1 MTDIIDSNVLGALKE
16 SLGDDD
22 EFLAELI
29 ETFLQ
34 DSPEQL
40 TAIRGAFGSA
50 DAEIVRRS
58 AHSLKSNSASFGAM
72 SLSAL
77 CKQLEDLGKHGDLVG
92 AEALLPEVEN
102 AYAAVERE
110 LRKLL

>member
-1 MTDIIDSNVLGALKE
+1 MQDAIDKTVLNTLRE

-29 ETFLQ
+29 ETFMQ

-40 TAIRGAFGSA
+40 AAARAGVAGG
-50 DAEIVRRS
+50 DAEAVRRA

-72 SLSAL
+72 SLADL
-77 CKQLEDLGKHGDLVG
+77 CGRLEEHGKQGDLS
-92 AEALLPEVEN
+92 AAKALLPEVEA
-102 AYAAVERE
+102 AYASAAQALRE
-110 LRKLL
+110 LR

>member
-1 MTDIIDSNVLGALKE
+1 MPDVINTNVLSALRE

-29 ETFLQ
+29 ETYLQ

-40 TAIRGAFGSA
+40 AAIRSGLKSG
-50 DAEIVRRS
+50 DAEAVRRA
-58 AHSLKSNSASFGAM
+58 AHSMKSNSASFGAM

-77 CKQLEDLGKHGDLVG
+77 CKQLEDFGKDGDLVG
-92 AEALLPEVEN
+92 AEVFLPEVEN